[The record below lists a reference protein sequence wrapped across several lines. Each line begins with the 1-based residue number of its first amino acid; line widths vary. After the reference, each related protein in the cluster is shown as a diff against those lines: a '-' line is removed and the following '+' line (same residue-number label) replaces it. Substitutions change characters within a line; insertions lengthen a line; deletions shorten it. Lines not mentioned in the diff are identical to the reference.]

1 MQSQFKS
8 VINTREDLE
17 KVKGTPEYD
26 EFMKFLKGSML
37 RKQDVAVRP
46 EGYGQPGYEGET
58 IPPVWQDVE
67 DLSTLSRFGFTK
79 SDFV

>member
-67 DLSTLSRFGFTK
+67 DLSTISRFGFTK
-79 SDFV
+79 ADFA